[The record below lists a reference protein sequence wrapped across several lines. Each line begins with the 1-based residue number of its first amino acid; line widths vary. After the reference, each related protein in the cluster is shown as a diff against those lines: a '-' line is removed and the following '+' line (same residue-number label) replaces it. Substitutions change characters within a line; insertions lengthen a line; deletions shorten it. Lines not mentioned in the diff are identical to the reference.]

1 MALFHLPIPLN
12 RRGKSPLFDH
22 LAVPLCRCLE
32 RTAVTH
38 LLELIFPYGHSQNH
52 HASQCVLTPW
62 PCVCAFLR
70 NNQISLLEMF
80 WIVSICWLHI
90 IRFNAL
96 VFCETQ
102 YFGHFL
108 YAALY
113 RSPQGLK
120 VAESWHCR
128 FGLINGNFWVNQCSL
143 ELSSIL
149 CQAAVVKTAV
159 CVRFLSPI
167 SKSKQFWTP
176 FIFL

>member
-1 MALFHLPIPLN
+1 
-12 RRGKSPLFDH
+12 
-22 LAVPLCRCLE
+22 
-32 RTAVTH
+32 
-38 LLELIFPYGHSQNH
+38 
-52 HASQCVLTPW
+52 
-62 PCVCAFLR
+62 
-70 NNQISLLEMF
+70 MF

-90 IRFNAL
+90 IRSNVL

-102 YFGHFL
+102 YFAFCTNT
-108 YAALY
+108 LY

-149 CQAAVVKTAV
+149 CQAVVKTAV
-159 CVRFLSPI
+159 CVRFLSLI

-176 FIFL
+176 FIFCSYLLYFVVTFSQNYSSSFSFERSDIQKGSVALWWRSGLGTQMLQVWSLPGLIHELSSCLSNVGIIGRFYMVKSRKSI